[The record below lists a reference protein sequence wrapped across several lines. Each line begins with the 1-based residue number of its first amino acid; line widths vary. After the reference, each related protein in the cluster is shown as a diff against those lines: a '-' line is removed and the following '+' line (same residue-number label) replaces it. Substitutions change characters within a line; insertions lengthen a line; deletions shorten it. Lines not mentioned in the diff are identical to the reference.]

1 MQFRARIAEKLAGCC
16 PTQIEEV
23 TRQSSIFFDRRWFSM
38 LESLDLSELL
48 GGAAELKYV
57 VVESLDDGSIVALCP
72 FLVCLDANIYGHYNL
87 TKLFFLSWPI
97 QAARLHPGLAPV
109 IHSLGALTRGFH
121 SLVRSVGVRFDACV
135 IAVSALSNRGGL
147 VLNPFLSQPQRRLVI
162 HTAIRSLKEL
172 AREQSRVLCFLAID
186 EAQSLLRAELNKA
199 EFTEVFQINDHFL
212 PLAGLASS
220 DDYLLR
226 FRSKG
231 RNVVKREIRAVR
243 QAGIEFRYIQE
254 IDSIAPEL
262 ARLYEN
268 TYGRYGG
275 EYFRHPAT
283 FWSTLAKHLG
293 PCSCALAAYRGRQ
306 LAGFSLLLKKDVL
319 WIYRVGRLY
328 DQSLRG
334 LYFNLTFYQPIQYA
348 IEQGLERIWLGPA
361 ASEAK
366 HARGGYGHALYTYLW
381 FPRRHQRWLLRPYLD
396 IYSRTSRLFQA
407 RDSHPTSSLHD
418 SGSKKRSP

>member
-1 MQFRARIAEKLAGCC
+1 MQFRARIIEKLAGCS

-23 TRQSSIFFDRRWFSM
+23 TRESSIFFDRRWFSM

-72 FLVCLDANIYGHYNL
+72 FLTCRDSNIYGHYNL
-87 TKLFFLSWPI
+87 AKLFFLNWPTE
-97 QAARLHPGLAPV
+97 AARLQPGLAPV

-121 SLVRSVGVRFDACV
+121 SLVRLAGVRFDACV
-135 IAVSALSNRGGL
+135 IAVSPLSNRGGL
-147 VLNPFLSQPQRRLVI
+147 VLNPFLSQPQRRLLI
-162 HTAIRSLKEL
+162 HTAIRSLKKL
-172 AREQSRVLCFLAID
+172 AREQSMVLCFLAID

-199 EFTEVFQINDHFL
+199 GFTEVFQIHDHFL
-212 PLAGLASS
+212 PLAGLTSLN
-220 DDYLLR
+220 DYLLLFRHEARKR
-226 FRSKG
+226 F
-231 RNVVKREIRAVR
+231 KREIRAAH
-243 QAGIEFRYIQE
+243 QAGIEFRYVQE

-268 TYGRYGG
+268 TYGRYGK
-275 EYFRHPAT
+275 EYFRHPAA
-283 FWSTLAKHLG
+283 FWSTLAKYLG

-306 LAGFSLLLKKDVL
+306 LVGFSLLLAKGAL
-319 WIYRVGRLY
+319 WSYRMGRLY
-328 DQSLRG
+328 DQGLSG
-334 LYFNLTFYQPIQYA
+334 LYFNLIFYQPIQHA

-366 HARGGYGHALYTYLW
+366 RGRGAYGHALYSYLW
-381 FPRRHQRWLLRPYLD
+381 FPRRHQRWLLKPYLD

-407 RDSHPTSSLHD
+407 RDSHPASSLHD